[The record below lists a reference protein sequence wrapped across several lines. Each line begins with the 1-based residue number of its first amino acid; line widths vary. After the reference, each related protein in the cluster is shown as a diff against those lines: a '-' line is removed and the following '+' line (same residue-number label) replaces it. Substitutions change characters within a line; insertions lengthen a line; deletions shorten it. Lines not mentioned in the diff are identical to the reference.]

1 MQQPQSTKNQNF
13 LTDNW
18 KLYIDLLFKLQFQL
32 KNNMLRWNKSG
43 QIFTVLYGVDGNR
56 VSKQNVIR
64 HLTSKKTNHIL
75 GLRGFPYTK
84 ILFFDIDNHD
94 DVQHNSITPEAVI
107 YQILQDF
114 DFPKIA
120 FLERSRENGGYHFA
134 LEFDAN
140 IPEQKIFAYLD
151 HLKKHKDIHAEVRSS
166 THGIRLPGSKDYEVG
181 TYELEAGA
189 IRFIPITEDWIEFY
203 TQTHNPI
210 PSSIFS
216 DILEET
222 YVKSSSIYI
231 RKRKRVG
238 SKHNPFTDF
247 PFEAGERYHMMFRI
261 ASCCFRLG
269 LPTDQFVQ
277 AVRQNDHGSR
287 DFKKMSAVKVEEYCE
302 RFYKSFSK
310 GKVRKC
316 KPISSL
322 ISNRALLTDTEK
334 KYIRFLSRKLL
345 HEHGPVRSAWKKRY
359 EEALPI
365 FMEELL
371 GKWRY
376 EKELENSREIDPSI
390 HLRDVKKKQLLVGVQ
405 FPVAYLRRI
414 KSHYNLN
421 CDVRRILRIIT
432 EKSDLFVQ
440 YKHNE
445 QGWSFGKIS
454 FARQYNLTSTQ
465 ILASLKSTLQSITS
479 LPIQG
484 THSYTKTF
492 DTHINNESLHHKGK
506 HSIRPP

>member
-1 MQQPQSTKNQNF
+1 MQSQLTKNQNF

-84 ILFFDIDNHD
+84 ILFFDIDNHA

-114 DFPKIA
+114 DFPNIA

-140 IPEQKIFAYLD
+140 VPEQMIFSYLD

-181 TYELEAGA
+181 TYELKAGA
-189 IRFIPITEDWIEFY
+189 IQFIPLQGDWIEFY
-203 TQTHNPI
+203 MQPQPTV
-210 PSSIFS
+210 PSRIFS

-222 YVKSSSIYI
+222 SVKSTSVYV
-231 RKRKRVG
+231 RKRKKVG

-247 PFEAGERYHMMFRI
+247 PFHAGERYHMMFRI

-269 LPTDQFVQ
+269 LSTQDFIQ
-277 AVRQNDHGSR
+277 AVKQNDHGSR
-287 DFKKMSAVKVEEYCE
+287 DFRKMTPSRVEEYCE
-302 RFYKSFSK
+302 RFYQSFSK

-316 KPISSL
+316 KPVNKL
-322 ISNRALLTDTEK
+322 ISNRDLLTNAEK
-334 KYIRFLSRKLL
+334 RYVKYIVNKLL
-345 HEHGPVRSAWKKRY
+345 LSHGPRRKAWIERYRSA
-359 EEALPI
+359 LTI
-365 FMEELL
+365 MLEELL

-376 EKELENSREIDPSI
+376 EKEQENSRDIDPSARLTDSKRK
-390 HLRDVKKKQLLVGVQ
+390 HLLVGIQ
-405 FPVAYLRRI
+405 FPKTYLKRI
-414 KSHYNLN
+414 KDAYDLDV
-421 CDVRRILRIIT
+421 DVRKVLRLVT
-432 EKSDLFVQ
+432 EHSGLFVQ
-440 YKHNE
+440 YKHNNL
-445 QGWSFGKIS
+445 GWSFGKIS
-454 FARQYNLTSTQ
+454 FAKQFQLACPQ
-465 ILASLKSTLQSITS
+465 ILASLKSVTYSLYSLS
-479 LPIQG
+479 LPG
-484 THSYTKTF
+484 THSYTSTF
-492 DTHINNESLHHKGK
+492 DSHHQPRTSQPLSKQ
-506 HSIRPP
+506 SIRPP